1 MMLMNKCKV
10 GVISDT
16 HGLLRDEALKV
27 LKGSDLIIHAGDIGN
42 SELLKELGNRA
53 PLVAVRGNCDKGTW
67 ANELNKNEVVEVGDA
82 LIYVIHNIDELNL
95 DPVASGFSV
104 VISGHSHKPGRYM
117 HNNVLFLNPGSAGPR
132 RFKLPVS
139 VAILNIRGHSV
150 DVELCDLFS
159 K

>member
-1 MMLMNKCKV
+1 MNEHKI

-16 HGLLRDEALKV
+16 HGLLREEVIEVIKDSEF
-27 LKGSDLIIHAGDIGN
+27 IIHSGDIGDSN
-42 SELLKELGNRA
+42 LLKRLSEIA
-53 PLVAVRGNCDKGTW
+53 PVVAVRGNCDKGAW
-67 ANELNKNEVVEVGDA
+67 ANELNKNEVVEVGDV

-95 DPVASGFSV
+95 DPAASGFSV

-117 HNNVLFLNPGSAGPR
+117 YNNVLFLNPGSAGPR

-150 DVELCDLFS
+150 DVELCELFS